1 VKEIRPGA
9 VIPKTPPADFTAR
22 DPPLKLNMSIIGK
35 QNRGCQKVR
44 DRDKLFGI
52 GVVDIKTRRVS
63 SFELDGVESLKTTRK
78 R

>member
-1 VKEIRPGA
+1 
-9 VIPKTPPADFTAR
+9 
-22 DPPLKLNMSIIGK
+22 MGK
-35 QNRGCQKVR
+35 QNRGCQEVR

-52 GVVDIKTRRVS
+52 RVVDIKTRRVS